1 MPSANAE
8 YLLYQTLLGT
18 WPLKPMTSDEHTEYV
33 ARIQRYMEKALREAK
48 VYTSWVSP
56 NVAYETITRDFIR
69 ALLDP
74 VPGNEFLN
82 DFTRFQHNLVQAGLL
97 NSLSQVLLKIA
108 SPGVPDFYQ
117 GNEIWN
123 FSLVDPDNRRPVD
136 YSSIRSMLEKLDD
149 GGQGDPA
156 ELVARLMR
164 DPSDGGIKLYVTS
177 RALRLRR
184 ENRDLFRK
192 GSYLPM
198 RIAGSRQKHIVAFA
212 RTMGRRCA
220 IAVAGRF
227 FLEMGGGRLVPVGE
241 DAWRDTLI
249 LLRKGV
255 VSRTFLDVVT
265 RRRIG
270 VDTFDGKLALSAAK
284 VFSHLPVALLI
295 DEDGQGYA

>member
-1 MPSANAE
+1 MAKLHAGHLTHDTKRSEDVRARINVLSEIPAEWYRALRSWRRMNQSRKGDLDGVEVPSANAE

-56 NVAYETITRDFIR
+56 NVAYETITRDFVR

-82 DFTRFQHNLVQAGLL
+82 DFTRFQHDLVLAGLL

-136 YSSIRSMLEKLDD
+136 YSSIRSMLESWMT
-149 GGQGDPA
+149 
-156 ELVARLMR
+156 EAR
-164 DPSDGGIKLYVTS
+164 GIRPNLS
-177 RALRLRR
+177 RA
-184 ENRDLFRK
+184 
-192 GSYLPM
+192 
-198 RIAGSRQKHIVAFA
+198 
-212 RTMGRRCA
+212 
-220 IAVAGRF
+220 
-227 FLEMGGGRLVPVGE
+227 
-241 DAWRDTLI
+241 
-249 LLRKGV
+249 
-255 VSRTFLDVVT
+255 
-265 RRRIG
+265 
-270 VDTFDGKLALSAAK
+270 
-284 VFSHLPVALLI
+284 
-295 DEDGQGYA
+295 

>member
-1 MPSANAE
+1 
-8 YLLYQTLLGT
+8 
-18 WPLKPMTSDEHTEYV
+18 
-33 ARIQRYMEKALREAK
+33 
-48 VYTSWVSP
+48 
-56 NVAYETITRDFIR
+56 
-69 ALLDP
+69 
-74 VPGNEFLN
+74 
-82 DFTRFQHNLVQAGLL
+82 
-97 NSLSQVLLKIA
+97 
-108 SPGVPDFYQ
+108 
-117 GNEIWN
+117 
-123 FSLVDPDNRRPVD
+123 
-136 YSSIRSMLEKLDD
+136 
-149 GGQGDPA
+149 
-156 ELVARLMR
+156 MR
-164 DPSDGGIKLYVTS
+164 DPADGGIKLYVTS

-249 LLRKGV
+249 LLRKGI

-295 DEDGQGYA
+295 DEDARLCLRRYQRIRGNYDSGPCLVHGTAWNFESGRRACAHSN